1 MNSSGLLIFVIV
13 VLAIAALVGNI
24 ELIALLFGSELPDG
38 QVVLIII
45 AIIADIILF
54 VLAVRRFKEY
64 LKKKDQD
71 GLTQK
76 KLRVKEL
83 IDEEIGK
90 KQAVINLVADYEK
103 RYRSISH
110 LLRLLSYAND
120 ASDKSLNQIDSY
132 FNDSYEKS
140 LPELISQ
147 LPKNERQRFPSNYHE
162 IQSYRKTLSNEL
174 SELYRKT
181 RDVDSATTKEE
192 FKNTIGKDFKSATSK
207 IDFKKRSRI
216 TIIVISGV
224 LVASIIVG
232 IGLYFSPGFT
242 FYLAKQDFEKNSN
255 IDSMIDDNG
264 LGDITIVETTYYEFE
279 SYSKEKLFWYSIV
292 AENNAISEYYTQI
305 EDSQEAKELLS
316 IMKSIDS
323 ELSSQSYTYHH
334 SNGWNVK
341 FEFDQFTIKDSNGH
355 TYKYESYDDG
365 FYYLQIDSKYV
376 IYHLGSGY

>member
-24 ELIALLFGSELPDG
+24 ELIALLFGSELPNG
-38 QVVLIII
+38 QVALIII
-45 AIIADIILF
+45 AIIADVILF
-54 VLAVRRFKEY
+54 ALAVRRFKEY

-90 KQAVINLVADYEK
+90 KQAIINLVADYEK

-110 LLRLLSYAND
+110 LLGLLSSAND
-120 ASDKSLNQIDSY
+120 ISDKSLNQIDSY
-132 FNDSYEKS
+132 FNDSFEKS

-147 LPKNERQRFPSNYHE
+147 LPENERQRFPTNYHE
-162 IQSYRKTLSNEL
+162 IQSYRKTLSTEL

-181 RDVDSATTKEE
+181 RDIDAATTKEE

-232 IGLYFSPGFT
+232 IGLFFSSSLT
-242 FYLAKQDFEKNSN
+242 LNLAKQDFEKNNGVIEVLSDTELGVLD
-255 IDSMIDDNG
+255 IDNYIYTD
-264 LGDITIVETTYYEFE
+264 VYENNK
-279 SYSKEKLFWYSIV
+279 SKLLWYSIV
-292 AENNAISEYYTQI
+292 AENNEISKYYTQT
-305 EDSQEAKELLS
+305 EDSTEAKQLLS
-316 IMKSIDS
+316 IMRNLNSQ
-323 ELSSQSYTYHH
+323 LSSKTYVYHH
-334 SNGWNVK
+334 LNGWEVSY
-341 FEFDQFTIKDSNGH
+341 EFDQLTIKDSSGH
-355 TYKYESYDDG
+355 SYTYKGYSDG

-376 IYHLGSGY
+376 IYHT